1 MTDAQWTTVD
11 RYLTETL
18 VKPDDAHEA
27 ALRASEEA
35 GLPAMQVTPAQ
46 GKLLQLIA
54 LAAGARSILEI
65 GTLGGYSTIWL
76 AGALPRDGRLVTLEV
91 NPVHA
96 VVAAANLE
104 RAGLSAVVDV
114 RLGPAMETL
123 PRLAEEGAGPF
134 DLVFIDADKPS
145 NAGYLRWALRLAREG
160 SVIIVDNVIRGGAV
174 VDPDSS
180 DPSVVGAREVIDL
193 IAAEPR
199 LSATAVQ
206 TVGAKGYDGFTLA
219 VVTADSSGRQS

>member
-1 MTDAQWTTVD
+1 A
-11 RYLTETL
+11 E
-18 VKPDDAHEA
+18 
-27 ALRASEEA
+27 
-35 GLPAMQVTPAQ
+35 
-46 GKLLQLIA
+46 
-54 LAAGARSILEI
+54 
-65 GTLGGYSTIWL
+65 
-76 AGALPRDGRLVTLEV
+76 
-91 NPVHA
+91 
-96 VVAAANLE
+96 VAAANLE